1 MEPITVAANAVQA
14 NAPTN
19 WPILLIVGMAM
30 VVISIGIMVAAIR
43 LGKRWKKFR
52 TPEEWSLSELFWV
65 STFLNAWHLWAVCN
79 RNHNR
84 SHSHTTFNDK
94 DELDVAFRKFT
105 EEMLHTGA
113 LDVHFNT
120 DQLMQELLAYDG
132 RDLAKPFG
140 LDTRSMA
147 NNDKRV
153 VFAQLYAD
161 RLRKLYFELLK

>member
-30 VVISIGIMVAAIR
+30 VVISTGIMVAAIR

-52 TPEEWSLSELFWV
+52 TPEDWSRSELFLV
-65 STFLNAWHLWAVCN
+65 SIFLNAWHLWAV
-79 RNHNR
+79 RN
-84 SHSHTTFNDK
+84 HSHTTFNDK
-94 DELDVAFRKFT
+94 DELDAAFRKFT

-161 RLRKLYFELLK
+161 RLRKLYLELLK

>member
-1 MEPITVAANAVQA
+1 MDTIKSVAMALHAGT
-14 NAPTN
+14 PTN
-19 WPILLIVGMAM
+19 WPILFLAGIGAGILSAIVMLL
-30 VVISIGIMVAAIR
+30 VVHM
-43 LGKRWKKFR
+43 GKRRQALR
-52 TPEEWSLSELFWV
+52 TPEDWSRSELFLV
-65 STFLNAWHLWAVCN
+65 SIFLNAWHLWAVH
-79 RNHNR
+79 NH
-84 SHSHTTFNDK
+84 SHSTFNDK

-147 NNDKRV
+147 NNDRRV

-161 RLRKLYFELLK
+161 RLRKLYLELLK

>member
-1 MEPITVAANAVQA
+1 M
-14 NAPTN
+14 
-19 WPILLIVGMAM
+19 LL
-30 VVISIGIMVAAIR
+30 VVLM
-43 LGKRWKKFR
+43 GKRRQALR
-52 TPEEWSLSELFWV
+52 TPEDWSRSELFLV
-65 STFLNAWHLWAVCN
+65 SIFLNAWHLWAV
-79 RNHNR
+79 RN
-84 SHSHTTFNDK
+84 HSHTTFNDK

-161 RLRKLYFELLK
+161 RLRKLYLELLK

>member
-52 TPEEWSLSELFWV
+52 TPEDWSRSELFLV
-65 STFLNAWHLWAVCN
+65 SIFLNAWHLWAVCN
-79 RNHNR
+79 HSHSH

-132 RDLAKPFG
+132 RGLAKPFG

-153 VFAQLYAD
+153 AFAQLYAD
-161 RLRKLYFELLK
+161 RLRKLYLELLK

>member
-30 VVISIGIMVAAIR
+30 VAISIGIMVAAIR
-43 LGKRWKKFR
+43 LGKRWKKLR
-52 TPEEWSLSELFWV
+52 TPEDWSRSELFLV
-65 STFLNAWHLWAVCN
+65 SIFLNAWHLWAVCN
-79 RNHNR
+79 HNHN
-84 SHSHTTFNDK
+84 HNHTTFNDK

-113 LDVHFNT
+113 LDVHYNT
-120 DQLMQELLAYDG
+120 DQLMQELFAYDG
-132 RDLAKPFG
+132 RDLTKPFG

-161 RLRKLYFELLK
+161 RLRKLYLELLK

>member
-1 MEPITVAANAVQA
+1 MDTIKSVAMALHAGT
-14 NAPTN
+14 PTN
-19 WPILLIVGMAM
+19 WPILFLAGIGAGILSAIVMLL
-30 VVISIGIMVAAIR
+30 VVLM
-43 LGKRWKKFR
+43 GKRRQALR
-52 TPEEWSLSELFWV
+52 TPEDWSRSELFLV
-65 STFLNAWHLWAVCN
+65 SIFLNAWHLWAVH
-79 RNHNR
+79 NH
-84 SHSHTTFNDK
+84 SHSTFNDK

-161 RLRKLYFELLK
+161 RLRKLYLELLK

>member
-1 MEPITVAANAVQA
+1 MEPITVAANAAQA

-19 WPILLIVGMAM
+19 WPILFLAGIGAGILSTIVMLL
-30 VVISIGIMVAAIR
+30 VVRM
-43 LGKRWKKFR
+43 GKRRQALR
-52 TPEEWSLSELFWV
+52 TPEDWSRSELFLV
-65 STFLNAWHLWAVCN
+65 SVFLNAWHLWAVCKHKHK
-79 RNHNR
+79 HN
-84 SHSHTTFNDK
+84 HTTFNDK

-105 EEMLHTGA
+105 EDMLSTGA

-161 RLRKLYFELLK
+161 RLRKMYLELLK

>member
-19 WPILLIVGMAM
+19 WPILFLAGIGAGILSTIVMLL
-30 VVISIGIMVAAIR
+30 VVLM
-43 LGKRWKKFR
+43 GKRRQALR
-52 TPEEWSLSELFWV
+52 TPEDWSRSELFLV
-65 STFLNAWHLWAVCN
+65 SSFLNAWHLWAVCS
-79 RNHNR
+79 HK
-84 SHSHTTFNDK
+84 HSHTTFNDK

-105 EEMLHTGA
+105 EEILHTGA

-120 DQLMQELLAYDG
+120 DRLMQELLAYDG

-161 RLRKLYFELLK
+161 RLRKLYLELLK

>member
-1 MEPITVAANAVQA
+1 MDTIKSVAMALHAGT
-14 NAPTN
+14 PTN
-19 WPILLIVGMAM
+19 WPILFLAGIGAGILSAIMM
-30 VVISIGIMVAAIR
+30 LLVVRM
-43 LGKRWKKFR
+43 GKRRQALR
-52 TPEEWSLSELFWV
+52 TPEDWSRSELFLV
-65 STFLNAWHLWAVCN
+65 SIFLNAWHLWAV
-79 RNHNR
+79 RN
-84 SHSHTTFNDK
+84 HSHTTFNDK

-132 RDLAKPFG
+132 RGLAKPFG

-161 RLRKLYFELLK
+161 RLRKMYLELLK

>member
-19 WPILLIVGMAM
+19 WPILFLAGIGAGILFTIVMLL
-30 VVISIGIMVAAIR
+30 VVRM
-43 LGKRWKKFR
+43 GKRR
-52 TPEEWSLSELFWV
+52 QALRAPEDWSRSELFLV
-65 STFLNAWHLWAVCN
+65 SVFLNAWHLWAV
-79 RNHNR
+79 RN
-84 SHSHTTFNDK
+84 HSHTTFNDK

-161 RLRKLYFELLK
+161 RLRKMYLELLK

>member
-1 MEPITVAANAVQA
+1 MDSIKTAALAMHTSS
-14 NAPTN
+14 PPN
-19 WPILLIVGMAM
+19 WPILFLAG
-30 VVISIGIMVAAIR
+30 IGVAAISVLIMIATVR
-43 LGKRWKKFR
+43 LGKRWKKLR
-52 TPEEWSLSELFWV
+52 TPEDWSRSELFLV
-65 STFLNAWHLWAVCN
+65 SIFLNAWHLWAV
-79 RNHNR
+79 RN
-84 SHSHTTFNDK
+84 HSHTTFNDK

-161 RLRKLYFELLK
+161 KLRNMYLELI

>member
-30 VVISIGIMVAAIR
+30 VVISMGIMVAAIR

-52 TPEEWSLSELFWV
+52 TPEDWSRSELFLV
-65 STFLNAWHLWAVCN
+65 SIFLNAWHLWAVCN
-79 RNHNR
+79 HNHN
-84 SHSHTTFNDK
+84 HTTFNDK

-132 RDLAKPFG
+132 RGLAKPFG

-161 RLRKLYFELLK
+161 RLRKLYLELI

>member
-19 WPILLIVGMAM
+19 WPILFLAGIGAGILSTIVMLL
-30 VVISIGIMVAAIR
+30 VVRM
-43 LGKRWKKFR
+43 GKRRQALR
-52 TPEEWSLSELFWV
+52 TPEDWSRSELFLV
-65 STFLNAWHLWAVCN
+65 SIFLNAWHLWAV
-79 RNHNR
+79 RN
-84 SHSHTTFNDK
+84 HSHTTFNDK

-132 RDLAKPFG
+132 RGLAKPFG
-140 LDTRSMA
+140 LDTRSVA

-161 RLRKLYFELLK
+161 KLRKMYLELLK

>member
-19 WPILLIVGMAM
+19 WPILFLAGIGAGILSTIVMLL
-30 VVISIGIMVAAIR
+30 VVRM
-43 LGKRWKKFR
+43 GKRLQALR
-52 TPEEWSLSELFWV
+52 TPEDWSRSELFLV
-65 STFLNAWHLWAVCN
+65 SVFLNAWHLWAVCKH
-79 RNHNR
+79 NHN
-84 SHSHTTFNDK
+84 HNHTTFNDK

-161 RLRKLYFELLK
+161 RLRKMYLELLK

>member
-1 MEPITVAANAVQA
+1 MDTIKSVAMALHAGT
-14 NAPTN
+14 PTN
-19 WPILLIVGMAM
+19 WPILFLAGIGAGILSIIVMLL
-30 VVISIGIMVAAIR
+30 VVRM
-43 LGKRWKKFR
+43 GKRRQALR
-52 TPEEWSLSELFWV
+52 TPEDWSRSELFLV
-65 STFLNAWHLWAVCN
+65 SIFLNAWHLWAV
-79 RNHNR
+79 RN
-84 SHSHTTFNDK
+84 HSHTTFNDK

-105 EEMLHTGA
+105 EEMLHTSA

-161 RLRKLYFELLK
+161 RLRKMYLELLK

>member
-1 MEPITVAANAVQA
+1 MDSIKTAALAMHTSS
-14 NAPTN
+14 PPN
-19 WPILLIVGMAM
+19 WPILFLAG
-30 VVISIGIMVAAIR
+30 IGVAAISVLIMIATVR
-43 LGKRWKKFR
+43 LGKRWKKLR
-52 TPEEWSLSELFWV
+52 TPEDWSRSELLLV
-65 STFLNAWHLWAVCN
+65 SIFLNAWHLWAV
-79 RNHNR
+79 RN
-84 SHSHTTFNDK
+84 HSHTTFNDK

-161 RLRKLYFELLK
+161 KLRNMYLELI

>member
-1 MEPITVAANAVQA
+1 MESVTVAANAVQA

-19 WPILLIVGMAM
+19 WPILLIAGMAM
-30 VVISIGIMVAAIR
+30 VVISIGIMVAAVR

-52 TPEEWSLSELFWV
+52 TPEDWSRSELFLV
-65 STFLNAWHLWAVCN
+65 SIFLNTWHLWAV
-79 RNHNR
+79 RN
-84 SHSHTTFNDK
+84 HSHTTFNDK

-161 RLRKLYFELLK
+161 RLWKMYLELLK

>member
-52 TPEEWSLSELFWV
+52 TPEDWSRSELFLV
-65 STFLNAWHLWAVCN
+65 SSFLNAWHLWAVCS
-79 RNHNR
+79 HK
-84 SHSHTTFNDK
+84 HSHTTFNDK

-161 RLRKLYFELLK
+161 RLRKMYLELLK

>member
-19 WPILLIVGMAM
+19 WPILLIVGMVT

-52 TPEEWSLSELFWV
+52 TPEDWSRSELFLV
-65 STFLNAWHLWAVCN
+65 SIFLNAWYLWAAC
-79 RNHNR
+79 NHN
-84 SHSHTTFNDK
+84 HTPFNDK

-132 RDLAKPFG
+132 RGLAKPFG
-140 LDTRSMA
+140 LDTRSVA

-161 RLRKLYFELLK
+161 RLRKMYLELLK